1 MEHKSDDHKD
11 GDRDGVLDNQSFGS
25 MPTREEYNLYIEKMK
40 REKRRRRLKS
50 VLFWFLTVIAV
61 VVVLAIGLR
70 DGFELRYP
78 GF

>member
-1 MEHKSDDHKD
+1 MEHKSDD
-11 GDRDGVLDNQSFGS
+11 QSFGS